1 MNKADSINYE
11 SFKGIDPETFL
22 NYVGDT
28 AKAPSSLTRYNQAG
42 VQLLPRRSLTFVDG
56 KRTFYHPL
64 SLVEF
69 LTADYLNKGKLAA
82 KKTKRNLTQLQNED
96 IFFARISAYFLALS
110 NLSNST
116 EALTRFSSIVKNECP
131 LLSAFMTRTDIVNG
145 RHSYVAMDYDSLKK
159 LYAHNFNLIV
169 NSLQGNR
176 GLADAYIKWIT
187 ELYIHAFLKVYDAE
201 WDKIS
206 LLSFV
211 EVLPSSEI
219 G

>member
-1 MNKADSINYE
+1 MDKADSINYE
-11 SFKGIDPETFL
+11 SFKGIDRDTFL

-42 VQLLPRRSLTFVDG
+42 VQLLPRRSFSYLDG

-82 KKTKRNLTQLQNED
+82 KNTKQNLTQLQNED

-110 NLSNST
+110 NLFNST
-116 EALTRFSSIVKNECP
+116 EALARFSSIVKRECP
-131 LLSAFMTRTDIVNG
+131 LLSSFMTRTDIVNG
-145 RHSYVAMDYDSLKK
+145 RRSYVAMDYDSLKQLHAYNLK
-159 LYAHNFNLIV
+159 LLV
-169 NSLQGNR
+169 RSLQGNR
-176 GLADAYIKWIT
+176 ELADAYVKWIT
-187 ELYIHAFLKVYDAE
+187 ELYIQAFLKVYDAE
-201 WDKIS
+201 WDKIA
-206 LLSFV
+206 LLNFV

>member
-96 IFFARISAYFLALS
+96 IFFARISAYF
-110 NLSNST
+110 
-116 EALTRFSSIVKNECP
+116 
-131 LLSAFMTRTDIVNG
+131 
-145 RHSYVAMDYDSLKK
+145 
-159 LYAHNFNLIV
+159 
-169 NSLQGNR
+169 
-176 GLADAYIKWIT
+176 
-187 ELYIHAFLKVYDAE
+187 
-201 WDKIS
+201 
-206 LLSFV
+206 
-211 EVLPSSEI
+211 
-219 G
+219 